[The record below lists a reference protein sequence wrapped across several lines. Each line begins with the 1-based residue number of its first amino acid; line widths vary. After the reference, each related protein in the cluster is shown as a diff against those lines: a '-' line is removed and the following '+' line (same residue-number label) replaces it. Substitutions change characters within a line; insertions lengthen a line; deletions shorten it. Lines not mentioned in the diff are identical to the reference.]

1 MVRLALVAISGVA
14 AAIFLLIRKKSLFI
28 RKPRSWYET
37 LPVFC
42 LRNKGGMEVKISAMG
57 ASILE
62 LIVPDAKGQKADV
75 VLGYETVEDYVVR

>member
-1 MVRLALVAISGVA
+1 
-14 AAIFLLIRKKSLFI
+14 
-28 RKPRSWYET
+28 
-37 LPVFC
+37 
-42 LRNKGGMEVKISAMG
+42 MEVKISAMG